1 MTPPPWGQKSLW
13 LCLVDLVE
21 EVLQDKKGKLQSRGA
36 GQETHR
42 GPRTVW
48 FGRTS
53 GHRSRLASGRPGARC
68 RPAVVGPWLRPF
80 PAFRCTCKGQ
90 TSTALP
96 TSTSSKGT
104 SGLCQ
109 CPFSLGRLALGGHCC
124 LASERQP
131 WHFLS
136 AASFSSDSQESQRGA
151 R

>member
-53 GHRSRLASGRPGARC
+53 GHRSRLASGPAWRPLQACGGRSLA
-68 RPAVVGPWLRPF
+68 AAF
-80 PAFRCTCKGQ
+80 P
-90 TSTALP
+90 
-96 TSTSSKGT
+96 
-104 SGLCQ
+104 GL
-109 CPFSLGRLALGGHCC
+109 
-124 LASERQP
+124 
-131 WHFLS
+131 
-136 AASFSSDSQESQRGA
+136 
-151 R
+151 